1 VVVEGL
7 SERLI
12 IVCNIYSPVSRLTA
26 EQEAFY
32 EKLGEIIE
40 GLEKIYQYWTRAN
53 TTWGF

>member
-32 EKLGEIIE
+32 EKLRGNNRGAGKNISILNE
-40 GLEKIYQYWTRAN
+40 G
-53 TTWGF
+53 